1 MILLLD
7 NAVRIPREA
16 VGDFGAFRR
25 WTKSRQY
32 PPRGEIEFL
41 CRDVW
46 VDLAPESLVSNQLRT
61 AIASC
66 LGHLIDRQSS
76 GHFFARGMRL
86 VHKDACLSCEP
97 DTMFVGHEAVK
108 TSRIRWQKGRESLE
122 VIGTPDL
129 VVEIVSE
136 TSILKDR
143 VVLRELYAA
152 AGIPEY
158 WLINPLGG
166 QLSFDIL
173 RLAGRLSGRRY
184 AATRKSAGW
193 IKSAVFGKSF
203 RLLEEAGDD
212 APQYKL
218 LVR

>member
-1 MILLLD
+1 MIVLLD
-7 NAVRIPREA
+7 NAVRIPPEA
-16 VGDFGAFRR
+16 VDDFAAFRR
-25 WTKSRQY
+25 WTKSKDF
-32 PPRGEIEFL
+32 PERGEYAFL
-41 CRDVW
+41 DG
-46 VDLAPESLVSNQLRT
+46 DLFAEISMETLVHNQLKSLIGVVIGGLIMSE
-61 AIASC
+61 A
-66 LGHLIDRQSS
+66 LGRYFSDR
-76 GHFFARGMRL
+76 MRL
-86 VHKDACLSCEP
+86 VHEAAHLSCEP
-97 DTMFVGHEAVK
+97 DAMFVSHDTVK
-108 TSRIRWQKGRESLE
+108 SGRVRWQKGRESLE

-129 VVEIVSE
+129 VVEVVSE
-136 TSILKDR
+136 TSLLKDTE
-143 VVLRELYAA
+143 VLRDLYAA

-173 RLAGRLSGRRY
+173 RLAGRRY

-203 RLLEEAGDD
+203 RLIEEPGDD